1 MTVNYKFKTKPYA
14 HQVTALDRS
23 MDRKEY
29 AFFAEMGCVDADTE
43 YLSPTGWRRIADYD
57 GGKVAQFNLDGTA
70 EFVEPI
76 NYIKLPCE
84 TMLHFTDGDRVDQ
97 MLSDEHRMLLLKPNC
112 HECNVAH
119 EVVGGPGPRTI
130 LNEQTRWVVATARD
144 VAEDSSGDVSYIWQ
158 ENSGNPRLSRIRHN
172 AERVPTPDG
181 YKYCFEVPSSYLVL
195 RRNGCVFTTGNS
207 GKTKMLLDT
216 MSNLYLRGEIDFALV
231 IAPKGVYRNWTNK
244 EIPDH
249 FPDDVPHRVIRWVS
263 SPNKKQQEE
272 MRSIRKGF
280 DGLTIFVMNVEAFST
295 IKGKAAGEWMAKHLG
310 PRGLIGIDESTT
322 IKNHKAK
329 RTKALIKIAAGFK
342 YKRIMTGSPITKE
355 PMDIYAQAA
364 FLGPRTLGYNSFY
377 AFQARYAVTQK
388 RTMGAH
394 SFQQVVGYRNLDEL
408 TQKIDTFSYR
418 VLKEDCLDLP
428 EKTFTARYVT
438 LTKEQRQMYD
448 QLRQEGFLMLEEG
461 DMVST
466 PQIITLM
473 LRLQQVVSG
482 HLMSD
487 DGELITFP
495 SGRIDAL
502 KEVAA
507 ETTGKIVVFARFR
520 HSIQQIQE
528 ALESEYGEG
537 SVVTYFGDTSV
548 EARELA
554 VKNFQDPTVNPR
566 FFVTN
571 KTGAYGITLTEA
583 STMVFYESDFSLE
596 VRLQAQDRVHRI
608 GQKNPVTYVDLIA
621 EGTIDE
627 KIVENL
633 RNKIDMSAKVMGE
646 EAREWLS
653 LKPTTK

>member
-1 MTVNYKFKTKPYA
+1 
-14 HQVTALDRS
+14 
-23 MDRKEY
+23 
-29 AFFAEMGCVDADTE
+29 
-43 YLSPTGWRRIADYD
+43 
-57 GGKVAQFNLDGTA
+57 
-70 EFVEPI
+70 
-76 NYIKLPCE
+76 
-84 TMLHFTDGDRVDQ
+84 
-97 MLSDEHRMLLLKPNC
+97 
-112 HECNVAH
+112 
-119 EVVGGPGPRTI
+119 
-130 LNEQTRWVVATARD
+130 
-144 VAEDSSGDVSYIWQ
+144 
-158 ENSGNPRLSRIRHN
+158 
-172 AERVPTPDG
+172 
-181 YKYCFEVPSSYLVL
+181 
-195 RRNGCVFTTGNS
+195 
-207 GKTKMLLDT
+207 

-263 SPNKKQQEE
+263 TPNKAQQEE
-272 MRSIRKGF
+272 MRSVRKGF

-295 IKGKAAGEWMAKHLG
+295 IKGKAAGEWMAKNLG

-364 FLGPRTLGYNSFY
+364 FLGPRTLGYDSYY

-394 SFQQVVGYRNLDEL
+394 SFQQIVGYRNLDEL
-408 TQKIDTFSYR
+408 TKKIDTFSYR

-428 EKTFTARYVT
+428 PKTYTARYIT

-448 QLRQEGFLMLEEG
+448 QLRQEGFLMLDEG

-466 PQIITLM
+466 PQVITLM
-473 LRLQQVVSG
+473 LRLQQVMSG
-482 HLMSD
+482 HLMTD
-487 DGELITFP
+487 DGELMTFP
-495 SGRIDAL
+495 SGRLDAL
-502 KEVAA
+502 MEIAA
-507 ETTGKIVVFARFR
+507 ETSGKMIIFTRFR
-520 HSIQQIQE
+520 HDIQQIE
-528 ALESEYGEG
+528 AALTKEYGEG
-537 SVVTYFGDTSV
+537 AAVTYFGDTSV

-554 VKNFQDPTVNPR
+554 VKNFQDPTDKTR
-566 FFVTN
+566 FFISN

-583 STMVFYESDFSLE
+583 STVVYYANDFDLESRIQSE
-596 VRLQAQDRVHRI
+596 DRAHRI
-608 GQKNPVTYVDLIA
+608 GQKNPVTYIDLIA

-633 RNKIDMSAKVMGE
+633 RNKIDMGAKVLGE

-653 LKPTTK
+653 LKPKTK

>member
-1 MTVNYKFKTKPYA
+1 MTVNYKFKTKPYD

-29 AFFAEMGCVDADTE
+29 AFFAEMG
-43 YLSPTGWRRIADYD
+43 
-57 GGKVAQFNLDGTA
+57 
-70 EFVEPI
+70 
-76 NYIKLPCE
+76 
-84 TMLHFTDGDRVDQ
+84 
-97 MLSDEHRMLLLKPNC
+97 
-112 HECNVAH
+112 
-119 EVVGGPGPRTI
+119 
-130 LNEQTRWVVATARD
+130 
-144 VAEDSSGDVSYIWQ
+144 
-158 ENSGNPRLSRIRHN
+158 
-172 AERVPTPDG
+172 
-181 YKYCFEVPSSYLVL
+181 
-195 RRNGCVFTTGNS
+195 S

-263 SPNKKQQEE
+263 TPNKAQQEE

-295 IKGKAAGEWMAKHLG
+295 IKGKGAGEWMAKNLG

-364 FLGPRTLGYNSFY
+364 FLGPRTLGYDSYY

-394 SFQQVVGYRNLDEL
+394 SFQQIVGYRNLDEL
-408 TQKIDTFSYR
+408 TRKIDTFSYR

-428 EKTFTARYVT
+428 PKTYTARYIT

-448 QLRQEGFLMLEEG
+448 QLRQEGFLMLDEG

-473 LRLQQVVSG
+473 LRLQQVMSG
-482 HLMSD
+482 HLMTD
-487 DGELITFP
+487 DGELMTFP
-495 SGRIDAL
+495 SGRLDAL
-502 KEVAA
+502 MEVAA
-507 ETTGKIVVFARFR
+507 ETSGKMIIFSRFR
-520 HSIQQIQE
+520 HDIQQIE
-528 ALESEYGEG
+528 AALTKEYGEG
-537 SVVTYFGDTSV
+537 SAVSYYGDTSV
-548 EARELA
+548 EERELA
-554 VKNFQDPTVNPR
+554 VKNFQDPDSKVR
-566 FFVTN
+566 FFVSN

-583 STMVFYESDFSLE
+583 STVVYHSNDFDLESRIQSE
-596 VRLQAQDRVHRI
+596 DRAHRI
-608 GQKNPVTYVDLIA
+608 GQKNPVTYIDLIA

-633 RNKIDMSAKVMGE
+633 RNKISMGAKVLGE

-653 LKPTTK
+653 LKPKTK